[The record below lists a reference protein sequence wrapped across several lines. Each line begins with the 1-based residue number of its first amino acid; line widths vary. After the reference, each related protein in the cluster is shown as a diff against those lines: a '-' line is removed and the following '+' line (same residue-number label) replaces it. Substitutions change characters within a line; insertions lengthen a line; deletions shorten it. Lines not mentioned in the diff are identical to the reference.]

1 MKSPLKAIKEGQ
13 NMGIKSDK
21 YYHVLNGLY
30 GSYIDTDNWITHKYF
45 SDYLNA
51 LCCRIFKTELNSLYG
66 KSITYEK
73 ENKTMTNYQHLTSN
87 ENTLNEFKRDILKGD
102 FIGLYKKYG
111 IKQSNQL
118 ISADIFDWLI
128 EDYIPPKTEC
138 IDLYKLIKFANNPA
152 LFNLDES
159 AKITSE
165 LYKLD
170 RYLYCKDVENDS
182 YVVKRSNAFDVII
195 SNTRQTRK
203 SLIETEFDKLP
214 KSTFNLSEQTYS
226 GRYVRI

>member
-1 MKSPLKAIKEGQ
+1 MD
-13 NMGIKSDK
+13 IKSDK

-30 GSYIDTDNWITHKYF
+30 GSYIDTYELITHKYF

-51 LCCRIFKTELNSLYG
+51 LCNRICKTALNSIYG
-66 KSITYEK
+66 KSVTYKK
-73 ENKTMTNYQHLTSN
+73 ENKTMTNFQWITGN
-87 ENTLNEFKRDILKGD
+87 DTRKEEFLNDIKGIS
-102 FIGLYKKYG
+102 FTECYSKYG
-111 IKQSNQL
+111 IKPKYAT
-118 ISADIFDWLI
+118 ISADVFEWLLS
-128 EDYIPPKTEC
+128 EYKPPKTEC

-214 KSTFNLSEQTYS
+214 KSTFNLSEQSYS